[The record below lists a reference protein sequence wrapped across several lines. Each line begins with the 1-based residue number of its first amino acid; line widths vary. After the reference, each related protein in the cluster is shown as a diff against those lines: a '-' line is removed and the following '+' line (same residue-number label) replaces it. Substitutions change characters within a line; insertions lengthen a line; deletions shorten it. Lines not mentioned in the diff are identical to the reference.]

1 MPTTEIKVLI
11 LLCYFLLNAAML
23 ITIATL
29 LAINVDN
36 LNLYIVEYLVCE
48 ATGRSP
54 KCDAAKEAFQPLT
67 AQELWMVV
75 ITLLGAYPGLQL
87 LYVVNIDKV
96 TRKCLLFVTNKR
108 GTHSA
113 SALIELRRK
122 E

>member
-11 LLCYFLLNAAML
+11 LLCYFLFLLAML

-29 LAINVDN
+29 LPINDDN
-36 LNLYIVEYLVCE
+36 QNLYIVEYLACE

-67 AQELWMVV
+67 AHEVWTVLA
-75 ITLLGAYPGLQL
+75 ILLGAYPGLQL

-96 TRKCLLFVTNKR
+96 TRKCLLFVTDKR

-113 SALIELRRK
+113 SALIELSRK